1 MRRTYLRT
9 LILTGAI
16 ATKALLFRRANAAQ
30 GLFNSQP
37 VMLWERFI
45 LLEPPPPLQPLTLGS
60 HPIRLEV
67 IPFRPST
74 H

>member
-16 ATKALLFRRANAAQ
+16 ATTALLFPRANAAQ

-37 VMLWERFI
+37 VPQDKFI
-45 LLEPPPPLQPLTLGS
+45 VLARPIGRSDWTLLVLEQLKPPP
-60 HPIRLEV
+60 R
-67 IPFRPST
+67 
-74 H
+74 

>member
-30 GLFNSQP
+30 GLLNSQP

-45 LLEPPPPLQPLTLGS
+45 VLEPPTAAPALNTG
-60 HPIRLEV
+60 
-67 IPFRPST
+67 
-74 H
+74 

>member
-37 VMLWERFI
+37 VVLWERFI
-45 LLEPPPPLQPLTLGS
+45 VLAPPTAAPALNTG
-60 HPIRLEV
+60 
-67 IPFRPST
+67 
-74 H
+74 

>member
-16 ATKALLFRRANAAQ
+16 ATTALPFPRANAAQ

-37 VMLWERFI
+37 VPQDKFLSLI
-45 LLEPPPPLQPLTLGS
+45 
-60 HPIRLEV
+60 HI
-67 IPFRPST
+67 
-74 H
+74 

>member
-45 LLEPPPPLQPLTLGS
+45 LLEPPTTAPAFNTG
-60 HPIRLEV
+60 
-67 IPFRPST
+67 
-74 H
+74 